1 MKIEKNR
8 NCVSCLGGEHGFE
21 KQFFDA
27 NSYQVPWGI
36 VILPLARHWLL
47 FFENH
52 KIDRAVVLA
61 RPGGMRRGGGGRFEG
76 ETETSARLVVW
87 I

>member
-8 NCVSCLGGEHGFE
+8 NCVSCLGGEHGLE

-27 NSYQVPWGI
+27 NSYQVPGGTI
-36 VILPLARHWLL
+36 ILPLARHWLL

-52 KIDRAVVLA
+52 KIQV
-61 RPGGMRRGGGGRFEG
+61 GGRRAECAG
-76 ETETSARLVVW
+76 ALGGDLRGV
-87 I
+87 